1 MHPQGGDHR
10 TQARYFAHLAV
21 PGGEALTGS
30 REELACVVLEVVLL
44 AGLPPYSLEAAAD
57 GEETGVGLAPVPG
70 RRHALRVL
78 WRQDATASLHLPDEL
93 VHAQQAAMHQ
103 ALRTIPLCSP
113 VLGRR
118 RTHRGSPGRARVQP
132 PRLHVRPGQSCDH
145 ASCTPRPD
153 SRAEMTFSASTKALL
168 RTCRHTAYSPRRS
181 SSGAADSFFPAQVSA
196 HRAAGTA
203 TDSAHVRRAAA
214 DQARGG
220 QQGRATSP
228 SGRCQCAVSASFT
241 PHVRSNYPWL

>member
-21 PGGEALTGS
+21 PGGEGLTGS

-103 ALRTIPLCSP
+103 ALRTILSAHQFWVEDGPTGEAP
-113 VLGRR
+113 VVLGF
-118 RTHRGSPGRARVQP
+118 S
-132 PRLHVRPGQSCDH
+132 RPG
-145 ASCTPRPD
+145 
-153 SRAEMTFSASTKALL
+153 ST
-168 RTCRHTAYSPRRS
+168 
-181 SSGAADSFFPAQVSA
+181 
-196 HRAAGTA
+196 
-203 TDSAHVRRAAA
+203 
-214 DQARGG
+214 
-220 QQGRATSP
+220 
-228 SGRCQCAVSASFT
+228 
-241 PHVRSNYPWL
+241 